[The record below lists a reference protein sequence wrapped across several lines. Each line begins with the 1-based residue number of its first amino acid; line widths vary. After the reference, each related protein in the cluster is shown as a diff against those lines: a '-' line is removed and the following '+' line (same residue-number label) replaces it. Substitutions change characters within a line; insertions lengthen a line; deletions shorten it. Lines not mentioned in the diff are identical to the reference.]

1 MTKSELKSRLR
12 RVNSLDYEFQVVE
25 MKIERLESILGAHGI
40 RYDVDRVQTSPTDAV
55 AEVMAKIEPLIAE
68 RTRLTVA
75 ITKAI
80 ADTSD
85 IIDHLKDDKQRL
97 VMHYRYTAGLSFETI
112 GRRMSYSSQR
122 IYQLHDDAIRWLVD
136 NLEPTKTRKIRVN

>member
-1 MTKSELKSRLR
+1 MNKSELKSRLR
-12 RVNSLDYEFQVVE
+12 RVNALDYELQVVE

-40 RYDVDRVQTSPTDAV
+40 RYVIDRVQTSPTDAV
-55 AEVMAKIEPLIAE
+55 AEVMAKIEPLITE
-68 RTRLTVA
+68 RARLTVA

-85 IIDHLKDDKQRL
+85 IIDRLKDEKQRL
-97 VMHYRYTAGLSFETI
+97 VMHYRYTAGLSFEAI
-112 GRRMSYSSQR
+112 ARRMSYSSQR

-136 NLEPTKTRKIRVN
+136 NVNH